1 MVRTET
7 HEGVKTHIKTSNEL
21 PEFIDSFLNN
31 SLAAKIHVI
40 IPYAWV
46 EAKRKQI
53 KALCDENKNRKKEN
67 IPLLQ
72 YNHIDIGTE
81 YRESLIVQYTQEELR
96 RFSKYL
102 SGKEKSRES
111 VFFLFI

>member
-1 MVRTET
+1 M
-7 HEGVKTHIKTSNEL
+7 
-21 PEFIDSFLNN
+21 NN

-81 YRESLIVQYTQEELR
+81 YR
-96 RFSKYL
+96 
-102 SGKEKSRES
+102 
-111 VFFLFI
+111 